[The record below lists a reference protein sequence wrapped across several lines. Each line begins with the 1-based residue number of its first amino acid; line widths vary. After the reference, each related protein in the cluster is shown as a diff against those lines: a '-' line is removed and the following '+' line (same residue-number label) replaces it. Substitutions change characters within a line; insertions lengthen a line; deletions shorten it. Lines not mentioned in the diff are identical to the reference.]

1 LDFPDAWATNELLP
15 TLEARCWLAI
25 LPFRQHTYSAG
36 PTTTMPYPRG
46 PQPHRGLKVILRMPS
61 LTVLMEDAVSTVAFD
76 SAKFGP
82 GSSLIPGCL
91 AEELLHVERDKLR
104 RARSELIALLSP
116 AGLEYEV
123 PLRTLCHEY
132 LVEACR
138 MTLRIVSSPLSLPNY
153 GNSQPMSSR
162 NQLSTYK
169 YVWTCETLGKWSK
182 IRVTF

>member
-1 LDFPDAWATNELLP
+1 LARNSSIQTTYLLCRPNHNDAVPPRSPTAQRAQGDFTN
-15 TLEARCWLAI
+15 AI
-25 LPFRQHTYSAG
+25 
-36 PTTTMPYPRG
+36 M
-46 PQPHRGLKVILRMPS
+46 
-61 LTVLMEDAVSTVAFD
+61 TVLMGDAVSTVAFD

-82 GSSLIPGCL
+82 GSSLIAGCL
-91 AEELLHVERDKLR
+91 AEELLRVERDKLR
-104 RARSELIALLSP
+104 RAHSELIALLSP

-138 MTLRIVSSPLSLPNY
+138 MTLRIVSSSLSLLNY

-162 NQLSTYK
+162 NQLLTYK
-169 YVWTCETLGKWSK
+169 YVWTCESLGKWSK